1 MIGLS
6 RSYARVL
13 AKEGITVNV
22 ISPALVATEMVTANP
37 LIKPDLIP
45 MGRFGEIGEVADVA
59 VMLAGNAFIT
69 GQTLGVN
76 GGLHLG

>member
-1 MIGLS
+1 
-6 RSYARVL
+6 
-13 AKEGITVNV
+13 
-22 ISPALVATEMVTANP
+22 MVTANP

-69 GQTLGVN
+69 GQTVGVN